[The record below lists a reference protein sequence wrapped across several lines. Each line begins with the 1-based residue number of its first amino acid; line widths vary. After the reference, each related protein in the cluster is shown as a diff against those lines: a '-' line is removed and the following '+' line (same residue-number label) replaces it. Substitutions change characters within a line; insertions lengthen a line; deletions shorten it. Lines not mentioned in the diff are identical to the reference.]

1 MGGLIIKA
9 ALSDTIAPDHSC
21 IAIRVN
27 SCPESAPKCLGSSS
41 MVRRTSALRLRQKKQ
56 LVIMTHKVL
65 TSSIV
70 KVSFF
75 FPALIHD
82 PDT

>member
-1 MGGLIIKA
+1 
-9 ALSDTIAPDHSC
+9 
-21 IAIRVN
+21 VN
-27 SCPESAPKCLGSSS
+27 SCPESAPKYLGSSS

-70 KVSFF
+70 KVIFCLPSPDSGSEYPSSFSIIF
-75 FPALIHD
+75 VTVTQDSGAMLH
-82 PDT
+82 